1 MPKRGGRKRLRIVRS
16 VRRKIRV
23 SSYCV
28 SRELK
33 TLQLLR
39 WLEKQPNRRLSQSIR
54 AEGGSM
60 PQGPVGA
67 ATVTASAAAVPT
79 ATRAAPEQRR
89 PPERLPGMDDSN
101 GSGGR
106 ALTIDQ
112 LEWMDSLY
120 IDVIHSTT
128 DLRGGIRKARALA
141 RRAWE
146 DVPEEDEEGE
156 DYEREGEEEEDDDV
170 VTHKDVIYFP
180 YGAVVFWGCSE
191 AEEKE
196 ILSSL
201 DRFMVAKVSDA
212 ELRESFDDMTFVYR
226 HRRARKSVPLKND
239 EITLDTRDPAEKLA
253 YSCALAQSAKLF
265 VFEERL
271 NNTVES
277 TSKYPQMLAA
287 TGKIPLTEVQIGR
300 LVGQVLCEQNEVN
313 LHSDILDTPEYFWE
327 EDAWEPAY
335 EALTAYLDIPLRVDN
350 LNTRL
355 GILKELLDVLSTQST
370 NAHATRLEV
379 IIIYLIFVEVAIEL
393 VWNVII
399 KDVLRLIG
407 EDARC

>member
-1 MPKRGGRKRLRIVRS
+1 MLEREREDAEDTDDDDAVDSPAEAEVEPGLGPEARLGRVKQHKYRGLGGAGSFLRTQQQNLRPPASLRAGWITPSVPRSHDYRSEGEQPSTERNGNRRSVVVVPPALEEPQQDSFRLSRMPKRGGRKRLRIVRS

-191 AEEKE
+191 AEVRTMAVFVGVEHLSLFCPEGWGGGFLFPRNKGAVGSIYVSERLPRVGSTGVAIRYWVCPSGDWGGEREK
-196 ILSSL
+196 
-201 DRFMVAKVSDA
+201 K
-212 ELRESFDDMTFVYR
+212 T
-226 HRRARKSVPLKND
+226 P
-239 EITLDTRDPAEKLA
+239 KLA
-253 YSCALAQSAKLF
+253 LW
-265 VFEERL
+265 L
-271 NNTVES
+271 NRAS
-277 TSKYPQMLAA
+277 FSLYMY
-287 TGKIPLTEVQIGR
+287 I
-300 LVGQVLCEQNEVN
+300 
-313 LHSDILDTPEYFWE
+313 
-327 EDAWEPAY
+327 
-335 EALTAYLDIPLRVDN
+335 
-350 LNTRL
+350 
-355 GILKELLDVLSTQST
+355 
-370 NAHATRLEV
+370 
-379 IIIYLIFVEVAIEL
+379 
-393 VWNVII
+393 
-399 KDVLRLIG
+399 
-407 EDARC
+407 